1 MLGFRPIL
9 GLVDTASHAERPASS
24 KARCALSQRL
34 RIYLFQAHAHHR
46 ALCGQSFQ
54 LSSDC
59 LSGRGTYKKQSRGRL
74 EKEANTAS
82 GQVPPTALQ
91 RLLPPHSV
99 VSPVP
104 PSASGSPTPTSRAL
118 AGHPRLP
125 FFPGLI
131 SKPREVCVIL
141 ESVSDV
147 FVVSCF

>member
-1 MLGFRPIL
+1 MCCQNTLEGTMLGFRPIL

-82 GQVPPTALQ
+82 SQVPPTALQ

-104 PSASGSPTPTSRAL
+104 RSASGSPTPSLTRPGRSPPA
-118 AGHPRLP
+118 PVLP
-125 FFPGLI
+125 WSYL
-131 SKPREVCVIL
+131 STT
-141 ESVSDV
+141 
-147 FVVSCF
+147 